1 MTNFINQFQGWMSQD
16 DQLFSKGQCVYSH
29 WIDTTRTPWELKLM
43 PTLSNVGAFT
53 SSYSVCS
60 IFPWATEWTIWYGTE
75 WGIIKDRSNTT
86 IANVGTVTPIND
98 WILFLGYFYVFT
110 PSIIYRYTPS
120 GWILGSQT
128 TFMSRTLGYYQHP
141 VIYQGGEM
149 YFPWTPTSNKN
160 VSYVDSLGVR
170 NTLFDTDF
178 STDIRWLSIQGSTLR
193 IYSEYLLSVVDIG
206 TKTVQYSQVL
216 PFKVNGV
223 KSDGNVDYVITD
235 SDEMYLCSGLEFRK
249 LCESTKSDILAN
261 YTTSSTKFTFKTAQ
275 SNTTISVAN
284 GRVYTIDR
292 LAPRFL
298 MYGRK
303 SESLP
308 NSFSYWPIQEEA
320 VSDPI
325 DNFTAIYSEN
335 NVIYLGYDRNGTYK
349 IGEVRTT
356 NTGNCYEWVYIT
368 HENDIG
374 DFSMIKAIDEI
385 RVGKEGITGELWAS
399 IDWATF
405 ELVGSLTQ
413 TDIQQ
418 KFTTYKKDFR
428 KIAFMFK
435 LYSATDKIINLD
447 LRFTNRQV

>member
-75 WGIIKDRSNTT
+75 WGIIKDRFNVQIADVGSVTT
-86 IANVGTVTPIND
+86 IND
-98 WILFLGYFYVFT
+98 WILFLWYYYVFT
-110 PSIIYRYTPS
+110 PEIVYRYIPVS
-120 GWILGSQT
+120 GILATKT
-128 TFMSRTLGYYQHP
+128 TFMTRSGIGYYQHP

-160 VSYVDSLGVR
+160 ISYVDSTGVR
-170 NTLFDTDF
+170 QTLFETDF
-178 STDIRWLSIQGSTLR
+178 STDIRWLSIQGSTIR

-235 SDEMYLCSGLEFRK
+235 SDEMYICSGLEFKK

-284 GRVYTIDR
+284 GRVYTIGINRTDDSTG
-292 LAPRFL
+292 RFL
-298 MYGRK
+298 IYGRK

-308 NSFSYWPIQEEA
+308 NAFCYWPLHEG
-320 VSDPI
+320 VSSNPI
-325 DNFTAIYSEN
+325 DNFTALYSEN
-335 NVIYLGYDRNGTYK
+335 NVVYLWYDNGGTYK
-349 IGEVRTT
+349 IGEVRLNWTSS
-356 NTGNCYEWVYIT
+356 CYEWVYIT

-385 RVGKEGITGELWAS
+385 RVGKEGIAGELWAS
-399 IDWATF
+399 INWAAF
-405 ELVGSLTQ
+405 EYVGDLDQ

-418 KFTTYKKDFR
+418 KFTAYKKRLPKDCFH
-428 KIAFMFK
+428 
-435 LYSATDKIINLD
+435 
-447 LRFTNRQV
+447 V